1 MGLQKKILKR
11 TFEGEVQVTRPKKD
25 ASGNIEKD
33 ENGNIV
39 YETVTQNYTFGTAAL
54 IGGTPGQIYDVAY
67 GPVVHTTTLTAP
79 ADIGSFVEGQGII
92 VNAPE
97 YALYG
102 TVREVSGGTLEGG
115 ALAPSLTLPTGTVV
129 SCMTAG
135 HVWIQYKNLATILD
149 KMNAAVIWQ
158 QAGATQPDDLL
169 VVEVNGMSSYGPD
182 ESTANG

>member
-1 MGLQKKILKR
+1 MGLQKEILRR
-11 TFEGEVQVTRPKKD
+11 TFEGTVKVQTGVD
-25 ASGNIEKD
+25 AQGNP
-33 ENGNIV
+33 V
-39 YETVTQNYTFGTAAL
+39 YENKTYSVGTAAL

-67 GPVVHTTTLTAP
+67 GPVVHTTTLAAA

-92 VNAPE
+92 INAPE

-102 TVREVSGGTLEGG
+102 TGVGQGA
-115 ALAPSLTLPTGTVV
+115 ALAPSLTLPAGSVV

-158 QAGATQPDDLL
+158 QDGATDDNDLL
-169 VVEVNGMSSYGPD
+169 AVEVTGMKAYGPGD
-182 ESTANG
+182 STDNG

>member
-1 MGLQKKILKR
+1 MGLQKEILRR
-11 TFEGEVQVTRPKKD
+11 TFEGTVKVQTGVD
-25 ASGNIEKD
+25 AQGNP
-33 ENGNIV
+33 V
-39 YETVTQNYTFGTAAL
+39 YENKTYSVGTAAL

-67 GPVVHTTTLTAP
+67 GPVVHTTTLAAA

-92 VNAPE
+92 INAPE

-102 TVREVSGGTLEGG
+102 TGVGQGA
-115 ALAPSLTLPTGTVV
+115 ALAPSLTLPAGSVV

-158 QAGATQPDDLL
+158 QDGATDDNDLL
-169 VVEVNGMSSYGPD
+169 AVEVNGMKAYGPGD
-182 ESTANG
+182 STDNG

>member
-25 ASGNIEKD
+25 GSGKIIKD

-102 TVREVSGGTLEGG
+102 TVREVADGTLQGG

-135 HVWIQYKNLATILD
+135 HVWIQYKNLATILA

-158 QAGATQPDDLL
+158 QANATQPEDLL

-182 ESTANG
+182 ESTDNG